1 MKRLVN
7 GIYMNYQDVGTG
19 PALLLL
25 HGFPLDHTLWA
36 RQVEAFQD
44 DYRLIVPDLRGHG
57 QTQAPQAPYRINQ
70 MADDLRALLLA
81 LDVKKVVLVGLSMGG
96 YVALSF
102 WRIYPHLVRALVLAD
117 TRSAADTP
125 QARLDRE
132 IMIEYVWDG
141 AQSIIIEEM
150 LPRLLASSTLQDEPQ
165 VVEHVRRMMNDT
177 PPAGLVG
184 ALQGMAQRRDATPTL
199 STLTVPTLIAVGEH
213 DARTPPAQATDMQLA
228 ILAPRRG
235 HISRRTVPP
244 PVTLALIPGAGHLAP
259 LENPAA
265 FNRAL
270 REFLDGL
277 PG

>member
-1 MKRLVN
+1 VKRLVN
-7 GIYMNYQDVGTG
+7 GIYMNYQDVGAG
-19 PALLLL
+19 PVLLLV
-25 HGFPLDHTLWA
+25 HGFPLDHTLWV
-36 RQVEAFQD
+36 RQVEALQD

-81 LDVKKVVLVGLSMGG
+81 LDVKKVTLVGLSMGG

-102 WRIYPHLVRALVLAD
+102 WHIYPHLVRALVLAD
-117 TRSAADTP
+117 TRAVADTP
-125 QARLDRE
+125 QTRLNRQT
-132 IMIEYVWDG
+132 MIERVQAG
-141 AQSIIIEEM
+141 EQAAIVEEM
-150 LPRLLASSTLQDEPQ
+150 LPSLLAGSTLQDNPQ

-184 ALQGMAQRRDATPTL
+184 ALRGMIKRRDATPAL
-199 STLTVPTLIAVGEH
+199 SNLTVPTLIAVGEH
-213 DARTPPAQATDMQLA
+213 DALTPPAQAKDMQLA

-235 HISRRTVPP
+235 RISRRTVPP
-244 PVTLALIPGAGHLAP
+244 PVTLTLIPGAGRLAP